1 MRSGVSTHERK
12 GETVTEMTNAYNWR
26 GRTVID
32 GNGEAIGTIDELY
45 RHYQTDEPEWASV
58 HTGLLGTKRSF
69 VPLAGAA
76 PRGEDVQVP
85 VSKEQVRGAPSV
97 EPDQEL
103 SEHDEI
109 ELFQHY
115 GMHHP
120 DRGSMP
126 AERAAS
132 TPASESEGRDAE
144 GAPRTPVTGSAGRDV
159 SGPTTDDAMTRSEE
173 ELHVGTASR
182 ERARVRLRKYIVTEE
197 VQYTVPVRREEV
209 RVEREPITDANI
221 DRATEGPA
229 ISDEEHEMV
238 LYEEE
243 VVTEKR
249 VVPKE
254 RIRLAKDTVT
264 DEQQVSDQVRKEQ
277 IDVDT
282 GHA

>member
-1 MRSGVSTHERK
+1 M
-12 GETVTEMTNAYNWR
+12 
-26 GRTVID
+26 
-32 GNGEAIGTIDELY
+32 
-45 RHYQTDEPEWASV
+45 
-58 HTGLLGTKRSF
+58 
-69 VPLAGAA
+69 
-76 PRGEDVQVP
+76 
-85 VSKEQVRGAPSV
+85 
-97 EPDQEL
+97 
-103 SEHDEI
+103 
-109 ELFQHY
+109 
-115 GMHHP
+115 
-120 DRGSMP
+120 
-126 AERAAS
+126 
-132 TPASESEGRDAE
+132 
-144 GAPRTPVTGSAGRDV
+144 
-159 SGPTTDDAMTRSEE
+159 
-173 ELHVGTASR
+173 GTASR

>member
-1 MRSGVSTHERK
+1 M
-12 GETVTEMTNAYNWR
+12 
-26 GRTVID
+26 
-32 GNGEAIGTIDELY
+32 
-45 RHYQTDEPEWASV
+45 

-126 AERAAS
+126 AEGAAS
-132 TPASESEGRDAE
+132 TPASES
-144 GAPRTPVTGSAGRDV
+144 VGRDV

-173 ELHVGTASR
+173 ELHVGTVSR

-282 GHA
+282 GRA